1 MPAQSD
7 IRITMSLGFQ
17 QMVQGLTKVTKTLLA
32 LQKELDKNTKTLK
45 KATKAFETHSKKI
58 AKSSTKNKQ
67 KIEQEA
73 SSVSRLAKQYERL
86 GKGIKSSFTP
96 SKGMQRGGFRESG
109 KFESPSS
116 RVKGFKPFTA
126 SSTGLQQFAAA
137 QNQVFSATMKNIT
150 ANFSL
155 GKSWAFAKQALAAY
169 IGVMAIKKLMAV
181 AEAVQEINNRIR
193 VTMTPE
199 QIQKGDVK
207 QVFNDLSEAAIQTR
221 QPFQGMAVMY
231 SRISLASKNLNIS
244 QSQVMESTKLF
255 SKLLTIQ
262 GATAHEARSALLQF
276 SQSLQAGKLAGD
288 EFRSISEVLP
298 GILRLLAKETG
309 EPIESLKSLAEQ
321 GQLTPDL
328 MLRAIL
334 RAKDDINQQ
343 FALTVMTINQGM
355 NILQTRFLQ
364 FGQVFLGTEEG
375 AMILNSVFHAL
386 GKTIQVLTVALRFF
400 MMMLKSVRQMIEL
413 TINSVKLL
421 VTGLLEAAKGIGKA
435 IEQIGKFLGI
445 GAEDSEKAR
454 ERFGKLGLQ
463 FDMTKEKA
471 EELRKTLARGALTA
485 MGQDVPEDLEAKEN
499 VGLSDEDANAAIN
512 RIKGMDA
519 AYKKFTAEIVDS
531 SNKMKNAVNEL
542 FVETMAVKA
551 PTMFGDAVAGMI
563 MEGESLKE
571 SMTKIWKDLAKQV
584 IAAIAKMIIQM
595 IIMHTLM
602 ASLGIGSPTMLKG
615 SGVAGFF
622 ANPMK
627 MLGKWFGGGGE
638 GGPAPA
644 GFDFK
649 TIPKILQAPG
659 KLKGFKRPKVFGF
672 AAGGPIGAGQLS
684 MVGEEG
690 PELFVPKTAG
700 DIIPNDQLGGRPMI
714 IQNLSIFPHANIDQ
728 ALMDKPME
736 YWVSVAQTKILPAL
750 NTLGQAGSVTNLTFE
765 EAR

>member
-1 MPAQSD
+1 MPAGND

-17 QMVQGLTKVTKTLLA
+17 QMVQGLAKVTKALGT
-32 LQKELDKNTKTLK
+32 LQKELDKNTKSLQKTS
-45 KATKAFETHSKKI
+45 KAFETHSRKVAKTSKKNKKNVEQETSAVAKL
-58 AKSSTKNKQ
+58 AKSYQ
-67 KIEQEA
+67 
-73 SSVSRLAKQYERL
+73 RLAK
-86 GKGIKSSFTP
+86 GVKSSFTP
-96 SKGMQRGGFRESG
+96 SKGMERGGFRKG
-109 KFESPSS
+109 GQFESPTS
-116 RVKGFKPFTA
+116 RIKGRQPFSA
-126 SSTGLQQFAAA
+126 SSEGLQRFATA
-137 QNQVFSATMKNIT
+137 QNQVFSSTMKNIT

-169 IGVMAIKKLMAV
+169 LGVMAIKKLMAV

-193 VTMTPE
+193 VTMTSE
-199 QIQKGDVK
+199 QIQGGDVK
-207 QVFNDLSEAAIQTR
+207 KVFNDLSEAAIETR

-334 RAKDDINQQ
+334 RAKGDINSA
-343 FALTVMTINQGM
+343 FSLTVMTINQGM

-364 FGQVFLGTEEG
+364 FGQAFLGTEEG
-375 AMILNSVFHAL
+375 ALILNSIFKIL
-386 GKTIQVLTVALRFF
+386 GKTIQVLTMILRMF
-400 MMMLKSVRQMIEL
+400 MLMLKGVRQMIEL
-413 TINSVKLL
+413 VINSLKLL

-435 IEQIGKFLGI
+435 IEAIGRFLGI
-445 GAEDSEKAR
+445 GAEDSDKAR

-471 EELRKTLARGALTA
+471 EELRKTLQRGILTT
-485 MGQDVPEDLEAKEN
+485 MGQGVPEDLQPTEN

-531 SNKMKNAVNEL
+531 SNKMGNAWKEL
-542 FVETMAVKA
+542 FVETMAVTA

-571 SMTKIWKDLAKQV
+571 SMTKIWKDLAKSV
-584 IAAIAKMIIQM
+584 IAAIMKMIIQM
-595 IIMHTLM
+595 IIMHTIM
-602 ASLGIGSPTMLKG
+602 AALGIGSPTMLKG

-627 MLGKWFGGGGE
+627 MFSKWFGGGGAGGAEAAE
-638 GGPAPA
+638 GGPNPL
-644 GFDFK
+644 G
-649 TIPKILQAPG
+649 TLIPSILPKG
-659 KLKGFKRPKVFGF
+659 KGGILKKLGF
-672 AAGGPIGAGQLS
+672 ATGGPIGAGQLS

-690 PELFVPKTAG
+690 PELFVPKAAG
-700 DIIPNDQLGGRPMI
+700 NIIPNDQLGGRPMI
-714 IQNLSIFPHANIDQ
+714 IQSLNLFPHANIDQ

-736 YWVSVAQTKILPAL
+736 YWLDVAQTRILPAL
-750 NTLGQAGSVTNLTFE
+750 NTLGQSGSVTNLTFE

>member
-1 MPAQSD
+1 MPAGSD

-17 QMVQGLTKVTKTLLA
+17 QTVQGLSQVTKALLK
-32 LQKELDKNTKTLK
+32 LQKELDKNTKTLQ
-45 KATKAFETHSKKI
+45 KATKAFEKHSRKVV
-58 AKSSTKNKQ
+58 KSSTKNKQ

-126 SSTGLQQFAAA
+126 SSQGLQQFAAA
-137 QNQVFSATMKNIT
+137 QNLVFASTMKNIT

-155 GKSWAFAKQALAAY
+155 GKSWAFAKSALAAY

-199 QIQKGDVK
+199 QIKRGDVK
-207 QVFNDLSEAAIQTR
+207 QVFNDLSEAAIETR

-244 QSQVMESTKLF
+244 QSQVMQSTKLF

-375 AMILNSVFHAL
+375 ALILNSVFHIL
-386 GKTIQVLTVALRFF
+386 GKTIQVLTVVLRIF
-400 MMMLKSVRQMIEL
+400 MMTLKTVRQMIEF
-413 TINSVKLL
+413 TINTLKML
-421 VTGLLEAAKGIGKA
+421 VKGIQIAGEAFGKL
-435 IEQIGKFLGI
+435 GKFLGI
-445 GAEDSEKAR
+445 GAEDAEKGR
-454 ERFGKLGLQ
+454 EKFGKLGLQ
-463 FDMTKEKA
+463 FDMTREKA
-471 EELRKTLARGALTA
+471 EELQKTLARGALTA
-485 MGQDVPEDLEAKEN
+485 MGQEVPEDLQAKEN
-499 VGLSDEDANAAIN
+499 VGLSDEDAEAAIN

-531 SNKMKNAVNEL
+531 SNKMRNAVNEL

-551 PTMFGDAVAGMI
+551 PAMFGDAVAGMI

-584 IAAIAKMIIQM
+584 IAAIMKMIIQM

-627 MLGKWFGGGGE
+627 MVRKWGGGGGE
-638 GGPAPA
+638 TEGGGALP
-644 GFDFK
+644 FK
-649 TIPKILQAPG
+649 PLDMIIPKAGQFTG
-659 KLKGFKRPKVFGF
+659 KKVLKKLGF

>member
-1 MPAQSD
+1 MPAGND

-17 QMVQGLTKVTKTLLA
+17 QMVQGLAKVTKALGT
-32 LQKELDKNTKTLK
+32 LQKELDKNTKSLQKTS
-45 KATKAFETHSKKI
+45 KAFETHSRKVAKTSKKNKKNVEQETSAVAKL
-58 AKSSTKNKQ
+58 AKSYQ
-67 KIEQEA
+67 
-73 SSVSRLAKQYERL
+73 RLAK
-86 GKGIKSSFTP
+86 GVKSSFTP
-96 SKGMQRGGFRESG
+96 SKGMERGGFRKG
-109 KFESPSS
+109 GQFESPAS
-116 RVKGFKPFTA
+116 RIKGRQPFSA
-126 SSTGLQQFAAA
+126 SSEGLQRFATA
-137 QNQVFSATMKNIT
+137 QNQVFSSTMKNIT

-169 IGVMAIKKLMAV
+169 LGVMAIKKLMAV

-193 VTMTPE
+193 VTMTSE
-199 QIQKGDVK
+199 QIKGGDVK
-207 QVFNDLSEAAIQTR
+207 KVFNDLSEAALETR

-334 RAKDDINQQ
+334 RAKGDINSA
-343 FALTVMTINQGM
+343 FSLTVMTINQGM

-364 FGQVFLGTEEG
+364 FGQAFLGTEEG
-375 AMILNSVFHAL
+375 ALILNSVFKIL
-386 GKTIQVLTVALRFF
+386 GKTIQVLTRILQIFMLAL
-400 MMMLKSVRQMIEL
+400 KAVR
-413 TINSVKLL
+413 T
-421 VTGLLEAAKGIGKA
+421 A
-435 IEQIGKFLGI
+435 IEFTIDTFMLGVK
-445 GAEDSEKAR
+445 G
-454 ERFGKLGLQ
+454 FGKLGQ
-463 FDMTKEKA
+463 FLTGLGDDAEESRKRIGALGYEFDVTSEKA
-471 EELRKTLARGALTA
+471 EELRKTIERGVFKSTHP
-485 MGQDVPEDLEAKEN
+485 GQDVPKDLQPTEN

-531 SNKMKNAVNEL
+531 SNKMGNAWKEL
-542 FVETMAVKA
+542 FVETMAVTA

-571 SMTKIWKDLAKQV
+571 SMTKIWKDLAKSV
-584 IAAIAKMIIQM
+584 IAAIMKMIVQM

-602 ASLGIGSPTMLKG
+602 AALGIGSPTMLKG

-627 MLGKWFGGGGE
+627 MLGKWFGGGGAGGAGAAE
-638 GGPAPA
+638 GGPNPL
-644 GFDFK
+644 G
-649 TIPKILQAPG
+649 TLIPSVLPKSGGILK
-659 KLKGFKRPKVFGF
+659 KLGF
-672 AAGGPIGAGQLS
+672 ATGGPIGAGQLS

-690 PELFVPKTAG
+690 PELFVPKAAG
-700 DIIPNDQLGGRPMI
+700 NIIPNDQLGGRPMI
-714 IQNLSIFPHANIDQ
+714 IQSLNLFPHANIDQ

-736 YWVSVAQTKILPAL
+736 YWLDVAQTRILPAL
-750 NTLGQAGSVTNLTFE
+750 NTLGQSGSVTNLTFE